1 MSSGNTETRE
11 RILRSTWEA
20 LESGGSSGVRM
31 SDIAKKAGIS
41 RQAVYLHF
49 PSRAELLVETTRY
62 VDVVYKIQDQLHA
75 SRNAA
80 TGEERLDAW
89 IEAWGNYI
97 PKIYGVGRALM
108 AMADDQEAQAA
119 WDDRMNAVRSGCV
132 AAVADINRDGRLNP
146 AFGKQIASD
155 LLWTLLSVRCWE
167 QLTKKCGWTQKAYI
181 DHVKQAARA
190 MLVER

>member
-1 MSSGNTETRE
+1 
-11 RILRSTWEA
+11 
-20 LESGGSSGVRM
+20 M
-31 SDIAKKAGIS
+31 SDIAKKAGVS

-62 VDVVYKIQDQLHA
+62 LDVVYKIQDQLHA
-75 SRNAA
+75 SRNAK
-80 TGEERLDAW
+80 TGEERLEAW
-89 IEAWGNYI
+89 IEVWGNYI

-108 AMADDQEAQAA
+108 NMADDAEAQAA

-132 AAVADINRDGRLNP
+132 AAIADISRDGRLNP
-146 AFGKQIASD
+146 AFGEQIASD
-155 LLWTLLSVRCWE
+155 LLWTLLSVRIWE

-190 MLVER
+190 MLVEK